1 MYYAQ
6 FDTDRLIS
14 EFFGHDFKGV
24 CVDVGSAQ
32 PIYGNNTYHFE
43 TKGWKVYCIEPNKRL
58 YERLIP
64 IRENVFNFACGSKDE
79 DNVDFT
85 ICTLQDGNQ
94 EAISSLELDNRLVES
109 HLPYNP
115 RFETTKV
122 KLRTLNSFFEEQGI
136 EKIDFISIDTE
147 GTEIDVLVGLDLKKY
162 NPTLLVIENN
172 FENYLIDNYLLNFGY
187 RKFLRSGVNDF
198 YKYDSTIPVE
208 VFPTMKYVSGG
219 HFGDLI
225 HQLYVVKNIYE
236 KTKLKGK
243 IYLTDKRGELDGLF
257 YKSIQE
263 VSDEIKKVFTNQEYI
278 ESVEPYL
285 EDIENIINISSWRYS
300 DIIYKK
306 CWTEML
312 TEIYEL
318 TPPKG
323 LPWLKYEEKD
333 SRFEGKVVIHESFV
347 WYRKFDNFPW
357 QEIIKNND
365 CIFVS
370 FEETQYNEFKHKDS
384 VELYLMKDFE
394 ECCKILNSCK
404 FYVGNLTSVTAVAHA
419 LGVPKLVEL
428 VTEGFR
434 DCMHYL
440 DEKKYSKDF
449 YYISENENIIST
461 DGMEIFIEW
470 RVA

>member
-58 YERLIP
+58 YERLTL

-94 EAISSLELDNRLVES
+94 EAISSLELDNRLVEN
-109 HLPYNP
+109 HLAYNP

-162 NPTLLVIENN
+162 NPSLLVIENN

-187 RKFLRSGVNDF
+187 KKFHRSGVNDF
-198 YKYDSTIPVE
+198 YSFHSELVSE
-208 VFPTMKYVSGG
+208 VPCLRYTCSG

-225 HQLYVVKNIYE
+225 HELYVIKKNYE
-236 KTKLKGK
+236 RTKLKGVLNLVVK
-243 IYLTDKRGELDGLF
+243 TGDHDGSFLRPIDEVVNELCNPL
-257 YKSIQE
+257 
-263 VSDEIKKVFTNQEYI
+263 KKQEYI
-278 ESVEPYL
+278 LDVNNST
-285 EDIENIINISSWRYS
+285 DINIDLGLWRYS
-300 DIIYKK
+300 EYRYKT
-306 CWTEML
+306 CWTNYL
-312 TEIYEL
+312 TSVYSLIK
-318 TPPKG
+318 PKRND
-323 LPWLKYEEKD
+323 PWLKIEKKD
-333 SRFEGKVVIHESFV
+333 SSFEGKILIHQSNK
-347 WYRKFDNFPW
+347 WYRKIDNFPW
-357 QEIIKNND
+357 EEILKNNK
-365 CIFVS
+365 CTFIS
-370 FEETQYNEFKHKDS
+370 FS
-384 VELYLMKDFE
+384 VEEYENFKYKDLVDLYIVKDFD
-394 ECCKILNSCK
+394 ECCSILNSCK
-404 FYVGNLTSVTAVAHA
+404 FYIGNLTSITAIAQA
-419 LGVPKLVEL
+419 IGTPKLLEM
-428 VTEGFR
+428 FMYYR
-434 DCMHYL
+434 DCIHYIG
-440 DEKKYSKDF
+440 EKEYSDNF
-449 YYISENENIIST
+449 FYISELDDVKNL
-461 DGMEIFIEW
+461 DGLEKFIDW